1 MGGVGSHAIFQQRWE
16 DKFPA
21 GGRQGELGRGGGRR
35 GAGHAWG
42 SVTTQEPWSAVWWQS
57 RGDKDKVGATWEPP
71 PWGASGICPRRAGR
85 DPGGQGRRHS
95 ALFSWGCVPSPSPM
109 LGTVSCSCR
118 PSVASLLGDL
128 PRRAIKRES
137 EETGRDLFGRS
148 RPRAEGPGGITAPPK
163 GFSPEEREGAGYGQ
177 GRGSRTLSWEGW
189 VGV

>member
-1 MGGVGSHAIFQQRWE
+1 MNGRCREPRHLSAEMGGQVPGRWE
-16 DKFPA
+16 AGRVGA
-21 GGRQGELGRGGGRR
+21 GGERR

-137 EETGRDLFGRS
+137 EETGRDLFSWS
-148 RPRAEGPGGITAPPK
+148 RPRARRSWGHHCAP
-163 GFSPEEREGAGYGQ
+163 ERLFA
-177 GRGSRTLSWEGW
+177 
-189 VGV
+189 